1 MTSICAHDN
10 STLENIKDSNFDKPS
25 LTASSKNFS
34 QLQDIINS
42 GNSTI
47 NLDSDFKYVSG
58 DSVSSNGIII
68 DRTLTING
76 NGHTIDGSDLVR
88 IFSVSASNV
97 VLKNINFTNAK
108 ANNGAAIYVSGR
120 NLTVE
125 NSTFVNNYATGSGA
139 AIYSRADNTNII
151 NCNISNNKAY
161 GPMVYSYGSY
171 LNVVNSFFKKNYNIN
186 SYNNPMSRT
195 GGAINAYGSRA
206 NIENSVFIDNDANTY
221 AGAIM
226 MIGSSST
233 INNCTFYDNSAQVMA
248 GAVCAYGTSSKVLNS
263 KFIDNHVYMGQNGGA
278 LYIYGAN
285 SLVSNTSFE
294 KNSAQYMGGA
304 VYCIQNNVVLDNLT
318 CIDNYAGSGGAIY
331 LSGSDYTS
339 DSQNS
344 NNKLKNSLF
353 INNTARYGGGA
364 VDALSHA
371 LIINSTFIGNDA
383 GSYGGAVGL
392 SNSNIYESKFL
403 NNSAGFG
410 GAVYG
415 YNADIVNSTFDNNSA
430 HYANSIYGF
439 NTINIVNSSILDGD
453 YINGGNK
460 SKDFILSP
468 HTQEDLMISSEGYY
482 AYCAERYNGNPYV
495 GLIDNRLIL
504 LKNIK
509 NNQPVGEYLK
519 ILIYNYVS
527 SRGDLI
533 SGFNNYVWEFT
544 DGEYWNSQTAV
555 IQEVIRLYN
564 SGFRV
569 PTEYS
574 SKVLSNGTL
583 MYFNFS
589 SLISPSGQQ
598 NLFMFKFSY
607 GDLVNET
614 LDKEALNKTAI
625 VGDNI
630 EFRIVVSNMG
640 TTPIYDIFVEDRD
653 YSNGLVYQTWKSEV
667 GNWTYDNLTQHWRLQ
682 SLDAGK
688 SASIILFFKVL
699 VNGTLYNNAT
709 SGVGDK
715 NLTVSGNSTRVYNP
729 NFTVEK
735 IALTPEVN
743 YLNQTQF
750 QIIVKNTGDV
760 NLTDVFVVE
769 ESYYGLIYDSWN
781 ENHLW
786 THSIVNGKH
795 TWKFNNVLPVGAVT
809 AFIVVFNTTD
819 YGNFTNVI
827 VAGSNQTDNKT
838 GNNTTKVL
846 KPDFIVVKN
855 VLTPYVM
862 LGNQTIF
869 QIVVKN
875 TGEVPLDDIV
885 VIEEKYDGL
894 IFNNSII
901 GDEWQ
906 YSFVNG
912 KHTWKLIDI
921 LQPGFEEFFFVIF
934 NTTRI
939 GNFTNYVV
947 AMSNKTD
954 NKTGNNTT
962 VVNETIPKGNYSN
975 FTVKKIAIHQT
986 VFVGNLVE
994 FQIIVKNTGNTTLNN
1009 LTIYEKKY
1017 DGLVYHSYR
1026 DHFNFWIF
1034 NETEMSWR
1042 LNSTF
1047 FPGEELGIHVFF
1059 NTTRVGKFNN
1069 YVVVSSNET
1078 ENKTDDENITV
1089 LKPGINIDKVVL
1101 NRTVIRG
1108 QQVMFEIIIRNTGQE
1123 TLSDIVVRELKYDGL
1138 IFDHFIDPIGYWI
1151 KNENLSWSLNKTLY
1165 PNEYEGFLVVFNT
1178 TKRGNFT
1185 NFVEVST
1192 NNTDNDTANDTVEV
1206 LDYNLVVN
1214 KITIT
1219 NNAKI
1224 GDSVIFEIIVKNTGD
1239 LSIDNL
1245 FVLESKYD
1253 SGLVYLGFKPISG
1266 NWKHSLNS
1274 ELKHMFT
1281 LDESLKVGK
1290 SASFRVIFKATKAG
1304 NFSNTVEAGFNNV
1317 TLVNSTNTTQI
1328 IDDAKNN
1335 KTQKNK
1341 THQSNKTN
1349 NNSADIKKRYSF
1361 DKNATGNPLIVLILI
1376 LAVIPFVRFKK

>member
-1 MTSICAHDN
+1 MIFVSMSSICAKDN
-10 STLENIKDSNFDKPS
+10 STLDNIADSNIDESS

-34 QLQDIINS
+34 QLNELINS

-47 NLDSDFKYVSG
+47 NLDSDYKYVSG
-58 DSVSSNGIII
+58 DSVSSNGITIN
-68 DRTLTING
+68 RALTING
-76 NGHTIDGSDLVR
+76 NGHTIDGSELVR

-97 VLKNINFTNAK
+97 VLKNIKFTNAS
-108 ANNGAAIYVSGR
+108 AGNGAVIYVTG
-120 NLTVE
+120 NNFTVE
-125 NSTFVNNYATGSGA
+125 NSTFVNNKATGNGA
-139 AIYSRADNTNII
+139 AIYSTADNTNIVD
-151 NCNISNNKAY
+151 CNISDNRAS
-161 GPMVYSYGSY
+161 GPMVFSDGSY
-171 LNVVNSFFKKNYNIN
+171 LNVVNSFFKGNYN
-186 SYNNPMSRT
+186 YNYYSSPMSGT
-195 GGAINAYGSRA
+195 GGAINAYGRRA
-206 NIENSVFIDNDANTY
+206 NIENSTFIDNDANTY

-233 INNCTFYDNSAQVMA
+233 IRNCTFYDNSAQVMA
-248 GAVCAYGTSSKVLNS
+248 GAVCAYGSGSNVVDC
-263 KFIDNHVYMGQNGGA
+263 KFVNNHVYMGQNGGA
-278 LYIYGAN
+278 LYIFGAN
-285 SLVSNTSFE
+285 SNVANSYFE
-294 KNSAQYMGGA
+294 RNSAQYMGGA
-304 VYCIQNNVVLDNLT
+304 VYCIQNNVILDNLT
-318 CIDNYAGSGGAIY
+318 CINNNAGSGGAVY
-331 LSGSDYTS
+331 LSGSDYTA

-392 SNSNIYESKFL
+392 SNSNVYGSKFI
-403 NNSAGFG
+403 NNSAVFG
-410 GAVYG
+410 GAVYA
-415 YNADIVNSTFDNNSA
+415 YNSDIINSTFDNNSA
-430 HYANSIYGF
+430 HYANSVYGF
-439 NTINIVNSSILDGD
+439 NTINIVNSTVLDED
-453 YINGGNK
+453 YINGGEK

-468 HTQEDLMISSEGYY
+468 HTQEDLMITSEGYY

-519 ILIYNYVS
+519 ILIYNYVT
-527 SRGDLI
+527 SRSDLI

-544 DGEYWNSQTAV
+544 DGEYWNSNNAV
-555 IQEVIRLYN
+555 VREVIRLYN

-607 GDLVNET
+607 GGLVNET

-630 EFRIVVSNMG
+630 EFRIVVSNKG

-743 YLNQTQF
+743 YLNKTQF

-769 ESYYGLIYDSWN
+769 DFYDGLIYDSWN

-819 YGNFTNVI
+819 YGNFTNVV

-869 QIVVKN
+869 EIV
-875 TGEVPLDDIV
+875 
-885 VIEEKYDGL
+885 
-894 IFNNSII
+894 
-901 GDEWQ
+901 
-906 YSFVNG
+906 
-912 KHTWKLIDI
+912 
-921 LQPGFEEFFFVIF
+921 
-934 NTTRI
+934 
-939 GNFTNYVV
+939 
-947 AMSNKTD
+947 
-954 NKTGNNTT
+954 
-962 VVNETIPKGNYSN
+962 
-975 FTVKKIAIHQT
+975 
-986 VFVGNLVE
+986 
-994 FQIIVKNTGNTTLNN
+994 
-1009 LTIYEKKY
+1009 
-1017 DGLVYHSYR
+1017 
-1026 DHFNFWIF
+1026 
-1034 NETEMSWR
+1034 
-1042 LNSTF
+1042 
-1047 FPGEELGIHVFF
+1047 
-1059 NTTRVGKFNN
+1059 
-1069 YVVVSSNET
+1069 
-1078 ENKTDDENITV
+1078 
-1089 LKPGINIDKVVL
+1089 
-1101 NRTVIRG
+1101 
-1108 QQVMFEIIIRNTGQE
+1108 
-1123 TLSDIVVRELKYDGL
+1123 
-1138 IFDHFIDPIGYWI
+1138 
-1151 KNENLSWSLNKTLY
+1151 
-1165 PNEYEGFLVVFNT
+1165 
-1178 TKRGNFT
+1178 
-1185 NFVEVST
+1185 
-1192 NNTDNDTANDTVEV
+1192 
-1206 LDYNLVVN
+1206 
-1214 KITIT
+1214 
-1219 NNAKI
+1219 
-1224 GDSVIFEIIVKNTGD
+1224 VKNTGD

-1281 LDESLKVGK
+1281 LVESLKVGE

-1349 NNSADIKKRYSF
+1349 NDSADIKKRYSF